1 MSKFEI
7 IVTLFTLVYGLMLA
21 NLFTSLHKLI
31 RARKI
36 VKWNWIP
43 LLSSWYLFLIILK
56 NWWSLVISE
65 NILKEYDI
73 ISFLV
78 YAHVMFLLYLSV
90 SVVLPD
96 KIQKKGVNLKE
107 YYFQHHRYYWGLMA
121 AASLISVLISIIPKL
136 IHSSP
141 LNMPNIIV
149 FIISFSLTILLA
161 ISKRYWIHSVL
172 LIFFTLMIL
181 LDIVSKI

>member
-7 IVTLFTLVYGLMLA
+7 IVTLFTIVYGLILSV
-21 NLFTSLHKLI
+21 LFTNLHKLI

-36 VKWNWIP
+36 VKWNWLP
-43 LLSSWYLFLIILK
+43 LLNSWYLLLIILK
-56 NWWSLVISE
+56 NWWSLAISG
-65 NILKEYDI
+65 NNQKEY
-73 ISFLV
+73 SFFFFLV
-78 YAHVMFLLYLSV
+78 YAHVMILLYLSV

-96 KIQKKGVNLKE
+96 KIPRKGINLKE

-121 AASLISVLISIIPKL
+121 VVGLISILISIVPKL
-136 IHSSP
+136 IDSSP
-141 LNMPNIIV
+141 LNIPNIIV
-149 FIISFSLTILLA
+149 FIISSSLTILLI

-172 LIFFTLMIL
+172 LIFFTLMVL